1 MTKLTRTYRCPL
13 QPDMQHSASVEIDDS
28 GSVWLSMSTNG
39 HEARRC
45 IGKGLRGLMF
55 AVVNGL
61 MEHERNLTDMD
72 PEVAND
78 DGELLRVLH
87 DGFDLIY
94 EGRRPRRPG

>member
-1 MTKLTRTYRCPL
+1 
-13 QPDMQHSASVEIDDS
+13 
-28 GSVWLSMSTNG
+28 
-39 HEARRC
+39 
-45 IGKGLRGLMF
+45 MF

-72 PEVAND
+72 PEVATD